1 MKNKF
6 MIIGPQFFSYTNS
19 ISTDINRRGLF
30 CSVFDEL
37 HSNTI
42 FVKISYRLNFDFIF
56 NKQIK
61 AHRMKVY
68 KFIDV
73 NKITDVLFISPEI
86 IDSEFLLEI
95 KKKSRIHLY
104 MWDGFKNKKNALSV
118 VEFFNTKSSFDIFD
132 CERYEMNYIPL
143 FAESEYR
150 AKDVKKNYDMSF
162 CGTIHSDRPSWIG
175 MLLEYTKE
183 KRLKIG
189 LFLYY
194 YSPLLLFI
202 RLALNKCCFN
212 LFSKVSYS
220 SFSKKDIAN
229 LFRESRAVVD
239 LTHPNQNGLT
249 SRTFEAL
256 RTGSKL
262 VTNNKNCKLLEKE
275 FPSRIFFLEKN
286 NFQGEELLKFIHLDV
301 EPLNEK
307 QDRFLSIERFTDQ
320 LLESLND

>member
-1 MKNKF
+1 VKIL
-6 MIIGPQFFSYTNS
+6 IIGPNFFSYTKA
-19 ISTDINRRGLF
+19 ISKEINRRNTQCF
-30 CSVFDEL
+30 TFNEI
-37 HSNTI
+37 HSNSVI
-42 FVKISYRLNFDFIF
+42 VKIGYRLNLDFLF
-56 NKQIK
+56 KEKIK
-61 AHRMKVY
+61 FHREKAY
-68 KFIDV
+68 SFIDD
-73 NKITDVLFISPEI
+73 NQISDVLFISPEI
-86 IDSEFLLEI
+86 VSDDFLLEV
-95 KKKSRIHLY
+95 KKRARVHLY

-118 VEFFNTKSSFDIFD
+118 LRYFNTKSSFDMFD
-132 CERYEMNYIPL
+132 CQRHGMNYIPL
-143 FAESEYR
+143 FAESEYC
-150 AKDVKKNYDMSF
+150 AKSVKRIYDMSF

-175 MLLEYTKE
+175 MLLEYAKE

-202 RLALNKCCFN
+202 RLVLNKCCFN
-212 LFSKVSYS
+212 LFSKVSYD

-229 LFRESRAVVD
+229 LFRESRAIVD

-275 FPSRIFFLEKN
+275 FPSRIFLLEKN
-286 NFQGEELLKFIHLDV
+286 NFQGEELLEFIYLDV
-301 EPLNEK
+301 EPLNKE